1 MILCKL
7 LHNVGVYRL
16 VGYGRI
22 PKSRLIRKLEK
33 GDRDI
38 YKKYISFRCYRGK
51 VVPGMERRWKSFLYT
66 LDYML
71 SEP

>member
-1 MILCKL
+1 
-7 LHNVGVYRL
+7 VGVYRL

-51 VVPGMERRWKSFLYT
+51 VVPGMERRRKREFGLFYI
-66 LDYML
+66 
-71 SEP
+71 P

>member
-1 MILCKL
+1 MILICIYL
-7 LHNVGVYRL
+7 YTVTLHN
-16 VGYGRI
+16 I
-22 PKSRLIRKLEK
+22 WQDSEKQADQETEK